1 MEERVT
7 IINDLPAPAATKGA
21 IEQEL
26 SRTLLPYPGPW
37 TVRLRPVDV
46 WQGDG
51 GWSIEVS
58 RPGSGAG
65 EGGKESK
72 SMIVTIYG
80 TGDIEIEGR
89 MVDARAVRANVEKMH
104 AVKPENGVMVV
115 ADKVVP
121 SGLLVEVLDQIRLG
135 GVDDISFGATK

>member
-21 IEQEL
+21 IEVEL

-58 RPGSGAG
+58 RPGHVWTLRVHPPHQDPPLLARY
-65 EGGKESK
+65 
-72 SMIVTIYG
+72 IV
-80 TGDIEIEGR
+80 D
-89 MVDARAVRANVEKMH
+89 NVQPH
-104 AVKPENGVMVV
+104 RFTPGPE
-115 ADKVVP
+115 
-121 SGLLVEVLDQIRLG
+121 
-135 GVDDISFGATK
+135 